1 MKLLHDW
8 HIPDWD
14 RHYENV
20 ILKYNNK
27 WSYQQRQRDFALNK
41 VKEWDIAID
50 IGANVGFWTKE
61 LCSKFRFVWA
71 FEPGR
76 ENWEC
81 CHKNLEGVKNYQLEQ
96 VAISNIEAENVEL
109 YNTSSSCGDMRIKP
123 IGKKAR
129 VIDYVDMVP
138 LDSYYHELMPKYA
151 GKVGLIKI
159 DVQEHEKEVLLGA
172 KKILEEHS
180 PVICIELPTRDE
192 KEKEYKV
199 ICKNILG
206 NLGYREVDSFKK
218 ETIFI
223 KD

>member
-20 ILKYNNK
+20 MLQYNNK
-27 WSYQQRQRDFALNK
+27 WSYQQLQRDFALNK

-123 IGKKAR
+123 IGKKAP
-129 VIDYVDMVP
+129 IGY
-138 LDSYYHELMPKYA
+138 LY
-151 GKVGLIKI
+151 GLPNRLRTLSTGQI
-159 DVQEHEKEVLLGA
+159 
-172 KKILEEHS
+172 
-180 PVICIELPTRDE
+180 
-192 KEKEYKV
+192 
-199 ICKNILG
+199 G
-206 NLGYREVDSFKK
+206 NLHPKSSSLTVCMQNPRN
-218 ETIFI
+218 
-223 KD
+223 

>member
-14 RHYENV
+14 KHYEDV
-20 ILKYNNK
+20 LIHHNNK
-27 WSYQQRQRDFALNK
+27 WSYQQPQRDFALNK

-81 CHKNLEGVKNYQLEQ
+81 CHKNLKGIKNYQLEQ
-96 VAISNIEAENVEL
+96 VALSDKQAENVEL
-109 YNTSSSCGDMRIKP
+109 YSTSKSCGDLRITP
-123 IGKKAR
+123 IGEKAK
-129 VIDYVDMVP
+129 VVDYVDMFM
-138 LDSYYHELMPKYA
+138 LDNYYHELMPKYA

-159 DVQEHEKEVLLGA
+159 DVQQHEKEVLLGA
-172 KKILEEHS
+172 RRILEEHS
-180 PVICIELPTRDE
+180 PVICIELPIRDE
-192 KEKEYKV
+192 EEQTYKV

-206 NLGYREVDSFKK
+206 GLGYREKGRKNK
-218 ETIFI
+218 ETIFM
-223 KD
+223 KE